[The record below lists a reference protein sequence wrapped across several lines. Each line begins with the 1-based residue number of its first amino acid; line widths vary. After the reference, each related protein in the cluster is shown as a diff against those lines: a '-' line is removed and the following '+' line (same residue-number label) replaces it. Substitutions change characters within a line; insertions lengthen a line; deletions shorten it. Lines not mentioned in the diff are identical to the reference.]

1 MNVILRSA
9 TLFSSDG
16 CRKAILDSLNM
27 AWTQDKY
34 KNVED
39 KYKMKEKWEK
49 TLYLLFKWIFIL
61 TRILII
67 IVEETQK

>member
-1 MNVILRSA
+1 
-9 TLFSSDG
+9 
-16 CRKAILDSLNM
+16 M

-67 IVEETQK
+67 VEETQK

>member
-1 MNVILRSA
+1 MRVKQYISYIDKWEMNVILRSA

-39 KYKMKEKWEK
+39 KYKMKEKWDN
-49 TLYLLFKWIFIL
+49 
-61 TRILII
+61 
-67 IVEETQK
+67 